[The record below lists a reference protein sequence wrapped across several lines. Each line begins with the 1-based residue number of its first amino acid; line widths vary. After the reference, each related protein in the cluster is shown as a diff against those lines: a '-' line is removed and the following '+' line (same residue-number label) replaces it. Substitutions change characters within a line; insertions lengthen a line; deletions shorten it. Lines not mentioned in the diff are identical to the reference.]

1 MRIRIK
7 VSAGA
12 TFLCPEYIW
21 QQLMMANC
29 DLSGMEGAC
38 QVVNVCHWVGG
49 LIQQKSSKTMEDQFS
64 SVQLHSRVQLF
75 TTPWT
80 SAHQA
85 FLSIT
90 NSWSLLKLKSME
102 LVISSNQLILCLPF
116 SSCLQSF
123 PSSGSFQMRQFFTSG
138 GQSIGVSA
146 STSVLMNIQD

>member
-1 MRIRIK
+1 MCPNLGCGEGGGFEEFYSQEGELRIRIK

-38 QVVNVCHWVGG
+38 QVVNVFHWVGG

-90 NSWSLLKLKSME
+90 NSWSLLKLM
-102 LVISSNQLILCLPF
+102 L
-116 SSCLQSF
+116 
-123 PSSGSFQMRQFFTSG
+123 
-138 GQSIGVSA
+138 SIGDVIQPSHSLSSA
-146 STSVLMNIQD
+146 SPPAFNLSQHQGLFK